1 MTIFPNVQPTTP
13 GGGSNSSSPPA
24 TPRKKPP
31 IPQSARW
38 KPTAEE
44 QVELEDLA
52 YNLLSSG
59 YLKTDIKKYL
69 RKWAEKKQ
77 KALQTHNPGIVIEM
91 DARTVERYLS
101 RARERMVAESG
112 KTKDELRQDS
122 LSFYLAIA
130 RDPVADH
137 RSRLIARERIDRL
150 YGLDMP
156 IKVAP
161 TDPSGEESYDHL
173 SNDQLE
179 ARILELLARAGAGA
193 VSQDAGN
200 SAPASATEGHD

>member
-44 QVELEDLA
+44 QVELEDLT

-59 YLKTDIKKYL
+59 FLKTDIKKYL
-69 RKWAEKKQ
+69 RKWAEKKE
-77 KALQTHNPGIVIEM
+77 KALQTHYPGIVIEM

-130 RDPVADH
+130 RDPTADH
-137 RSRLIARERIDRL
+137 RSKLIARERIDRL

-161 TDPSGEESYDHL
+161 TDPTGEQSYQHL
-173 SNDQLE
+173 SESELE
-179 ARILELLARAGAGA
+179 ARILDLIAQAGEGNAGR
-193 VSQDAGN
+193 SDGGTQ
-200 SAPASATEGHD
+200 SPSATESQN

>member
-1 MTIFPNVQPTTP
+1 MAIFPNAKP
-13 GGGSNSSSPPA
+13 GSSSNGASNPPV
-24 TPRKKPP
+24 KKRSV
-31 IPQSARW
+31 PQSARW
-38 KPTAEE
+38 KPTTEE
-44 QVELEDLA
+44 QVEIEDLT
-52 YNLLSSG
+52 YTLLSSG
-59 YLKTDIKKYL
+59 YLKSDIKRHL
-69 RKWAEKKQ
+69 RRWAEKKQ
-77 KALQTHNPGIVIEM
+77 KSLQAHHPNIVIEM

-101 RARERMVAESG
+101 RARARMVEESG
-112 KTKDELRQDS
+112 KTKEELRQDS
-122 LSFYLAIA
+122 LNYYLAIT
-130 RDPVADH
+130 RDQSADH